1 MVITNQ
7 GVAIQPCFQQTK
19 YMQFYKTGQQ
29 VVFIKTGS
37 KHASKG
43 GIELAVFEAFRE
55 LLLAVRVFWLRLAV
69 LLNKLLDEF
78 SLVHTGIYS
87 AHEQTHNK
95 EKEMKVLS
103 LSSNQEKFRYE
114 DMRNIFGRFS
124 NGMAEIILG
133 MAW

>member
-1 MVITNQ
+1 
-7 GVAIQPCFQQTK
+7 
-19 YMQFYKTGQQ
+19 MQ
-29 VVFIKTGS
+29 S
-37 KHASKG
+37 KDE
-43 GIELAVFEAFRE
+43 IELAVFEAFRE
-55 LLLAVRVFWLRLAV
+55 LLPTIRVFWLRLAV

-114 DMRNIFGRFS
+114 DRKNIVERFS
-124 NGMAEIILG
+124 NGTAEIVLE
-133 MAW
+133 MAWLNFGVFGVFLAHELMG